1 MAMLSERVQGII
13 NSNVPEHLRDYITR
27 MVAKESGG
35 REDLRSTTGARG
47 LLQFTEGTGKLYGLL
62 GKDFDI
68 RNDPVA
74 NIKAG
79 VKLTQDNWN
88 TLKGFLG
95 RDPSHSELALGHQ
108 QGAETA
114 AKMLTGTGNAKGSNL
129 VANNIPANTPPQ
141 EAARKIMNYYGFDK
155 KPGMQVPGMS
165 LAYNPLL
172 PQLQNPMPTALPAGV
187 PAMPGAQGTPPML
200 PDQASPV
207 AAAAT
212 AGAPGQG
219 GIGGLI
225 SSLLN
230 PPAPA
235 AGQPAQPS
243 ALDQTVGAINP
254 KVNPAVAAEAAKISP
269 MSGGSLE
276 AGGGGMGPQ
285 AQSLMAQ
292 LMAARRK
299 NMGLTLTGR

>member
-13 NSNVPEHLRDYITR
+13 NANVPEHLRDYITR
-27 MVAKESGG
+27 MVSKESGG
-35 REDLRSTTGARG
+35 REDLRSKTGAQG
-47 LLQFTEGTGKLYGLL
+47 LLQFTKGTGKLYGLL
-62 GKDFDI
+62 GPDFDI

-88 TLKGFLG
+88 TLKRFLG
-95 RDPSHSELALGHQ
+95 REPSHSELALGHQ

-114 AKMLTGTGNAKGSNL
+114 AKMITGTGNAPGHHL
-129 VANNIPANTPPQ
+129 VANNVPANTPPQ
-141 EAARKIMNYYGFDK
+141 EAARKIMDYYGFNRK
-155 KPGMQVPGMS
+155 MPGQVPGLS
-165 LAYNPLL
+165 LATNPLL
-172 PQLQNPMPTALPAGV
+172 PQLQNPMPTALPPGV

-219 GIGGLI
+219 GIGESI
-225 SSLLN
+225 KNLLN
-230 PPAPA
+230 PPAQPGQAAPA
-235 AGQPAQPS
+235 SP
-243 ALDQTVGAINP
+243 LDQVVGAISP

-269 MSGGSLE
+269 MAGGSPE
-276 AGGGGMGPQ
+276 AGGMGMGPQ